1 VSTNDTLLAID
12 LGAESGRAVR
22 GGFDGTRLRI
32 EEVLRFP
39 NQPVEI
45 RDTLCWDI
53 LGIYANVQAAIE
65 KARAG
70 GGLRSIGVDAWGV
83 DFGLLDRAGRLV
95 ANPVHYRD
103 RRTEGMMQRAFGIV
117 AREDIFRATGNMFLE
132 LNTLYQLLALR
143 LAEDPTLEIAAR
155 MLNIP
160 DLLNYWLC
168 GVMAHEL
175 TIASTTQCLA
185 ADRRDWAWDLLRRL
199 DLPARL
205 FGDIAAPASCL
216 GTLRDNR
223 RTTVVAPASHD
234 TGSAVMAVP
243 GQGEGLAW
251 ISSGTWSVVG
261 VLTDAVVLAPEVLAW
276 NFTNEAGGDGRNRL
290 SRNVMGLW
298 LLQECRRQWEREG
311 QAWSYAELVKMSGAA
326 PPLRSLVDPDDPRF
340 FRPGGMPDAIRQ
352 YCAAT
357 GQPAPQSAGE
367 IARCIL
373 ESLALAYRRAL
384 DWLEALTHRR
394 IERIHVVGGGARNSL
409 LCQFTADAAR
419 RPVVAGP
426 AEATAIGNL
435 LAQARANGW
444 IGSSAEAAE
453 VVRRSFPTQEFAS
466 AADGA
471 WEDAYARFQRLPS
484 CLSHEE
490 TPPA

>member
-1 VSTNDTLLAID
+1 VSANEALLAVD

-22 GGFDGTRLRI
+22 GRLDGERLQM

-45 RDTLCWDI
+45 GDTLYWD
-53 LGIYANVQAAIE
+53 LLAIYAKVQAAID
-65 KARAG
+65 KARGAG
-70 GGLRSIGVDAWGV
+70 ALRSVGIDTWGV
-83 DFGLLDRAGRLV
+83 DFGLLDRAGHLI

-103 RRTEGMMQRAFGIV
+103 RRTAGIMQRAFDIV
-117 AREDIFRATGNMFLE
+117 PREDLFAATGNMFLE
-132 LNTLYQLLALR
+132 FNTLYQLLALR
-143 LAEDPTLEIAAR
+143 FADDPALGIAER
-155 MLNIP
+155 MLNTP
-160 DLLNYWLC
+160 DLLNYWLS

-185 ADRRDWAWDLLRRL
+185 ADRQDWAWDLLRRL

-205 FGDIAAPASCL
+205 FGDIVAPGTTL
-216 GTLRDNR
+216 GSLRVSDA
-223 RTTVVAPASHD
+223 TTVVATAGHD
-234 TGSAVMAVP
+234 TGAAVMAVP
-243 GQGEGLAW
+243 GRGDDIAW

-298 LLQECRRQWEREG
+298 LLQECRREWERDG
-311 QAWSYAELVKMSGAA
+311 QSWSYAELAQMAAAA
-326 PPLRSLVDPDDPRF
+326 PPLRSLVDADDSRF
-340 FRPGGMPDAIRQ
+340 FRPGGMPDAIRG

-357 GQPAPQSAGE
+357 AQPAPQTAGE
-367 IARCIL
+367 IARCIF

-384 DWLEALTHRR
+384 DWLEALTNRR
-394 IERIHVVGGGARNSL
+394 IERIHIVGGGSRNSI
-409 LCQFTADAAR
+409 LCQFTADAAG

-435 LAQARANGW
+435 LVQARAHGW
-444 IGSSAEAAE
+444 IASSAEAAE
-453 VVRRSFPTQEFAS
+453 VVRRSFPTAEFAPAGGDAWHE
-466 AADGA
+466 AA
-471 WEDAYARFQRLPS
+471 ARFAGLGKV
-484 CLSHEE
+484 
-490 TPPA
+490 